1 MFYNAIDINYGT
13 QPIPSKNKKSHR
25 RYLYAKLANG
35 AVYKWNSIVDM
46 NSDTHTRIVKQFIAK
61 RKNKSPKGVSRVTIN
76 PKFWT
81 KVS

>member
-1 MFYNAIDINYGT
+1 MYNAIAINYGKEI
-13 QPIPSKNKKSHR
+13 IPSKNNKLEK

-46 NSDTHTRIVKQFIAK
+46 NNDTHTRLVKQYVVQ
-61 RKNKSPKGVSRVTIN
+61 RQNKSSKGIDRVTIN

>member
-1 MFYNAIDINYGT
+1 MYNAIAINYGKEI
-13 QPIPSKNKKSHR
+13 IPSKNNKLER

-46 NSDTHTRIVKQFIAK
+46 NSDTHTRLVRQFIAK
-61 RKNKSPKGVSRVTIN
+61 KKNKSPKGVSRVTIN

>member
-1 MFYNAIDINYGT
+1 MYNAIAIEYGNEI
-13 QPIPSKNKKSHR
+13 IPSKNNKLER

-46 NSDTHTRIVKQFIAK
+46 NSDTHTRLVRQYIAQ
-61 RKNKSPKGVSRVTIN
+61 RQNESSKGVKRVTIN